1 MKVDFNG
8 SAQSILLDIK
18 ALMADHPLGRQCILG
33 DENIDSEKST
43 LTAHFADGAFMHHW
57 IALMVYV
64 RDLHHFKIDLGT
76 AVKWLDWQRLD
87 ELCNL
92 RTIVGKSAPAQR
104 MYQHLHSGQF
114 GALHD
119 GTSRLMFEDKGVAC
133 ILQAALASPIFPPS
147 NP

>member
-18 ALMADHPLGRQCILG
+18 ALMAEHPLGRQCILG
-33 DENIDSEKST
+33 DENIDSENST

-104 MYQHLHSGQF
+104 MYQYLHNDEF
-114 GALHD
+114 DALHNSV
-119 GTSRLMFEDKGVAC
+119 SRFTFGVKGSAG
-133 ILQAALASPIFPPS
+133 ILQAALTLSTIPPS
-147 NP
+147 HS